1 MFDKKYN
8 KELFMVV
15 DQKVDEILA
24 AGSLEMSEITA
35 ENSFE
40 EIWETMVFKS
50 TELLEYDKDV
60 KTTRTKIILLL
71 QKHI

>member
-40 EIWETMVFKS
+40 EIWETIVFKS

>member
-40 EIWETMVFKS
+40 EIWETVVFKS